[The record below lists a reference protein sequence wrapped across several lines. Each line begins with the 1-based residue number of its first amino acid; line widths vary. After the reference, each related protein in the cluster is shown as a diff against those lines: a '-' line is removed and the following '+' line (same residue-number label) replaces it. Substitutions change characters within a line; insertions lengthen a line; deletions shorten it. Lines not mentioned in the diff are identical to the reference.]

1 MTTMKRLIWALPA
14 IAALTACATGSSGV
28 APLGDGR
35 YVVRGSD
42 LTGWNGS
49 GDVKVLL
56 LRDAEAHCAKLG
68 KELTGVRTTG
78 LEANLIRSA
87 SAEVTFRCK

>member
-1 MTTMKRLIWALPA
+1 MKRLIWTIPL
-14 IAALTACATGSSGV
+14 IATLAACATDSAGV

-35 YVVRGSD
+35 YLIRGSD

-49 GDVKVLL
+49 GEVKVLL
-56 LRDAEAHCAKLG
+56 LKDAGEFCSKQG
-68 KELTGVRTTG
+68 KELTGVRTSG
-78 LEANLIRSA
+78 LEANLIRAA